1 MANTA
6 PQPQN
11 APQPK
16 KENLLV
22 NLLVNIILPTLIL
35 TKLSN
40 EDYLGPTWA
49 LLLALAFP
57 LGYGIW
63 DYRVRKKWNLFS
75 ILGLISV
82 LLTGGISLLQ
92 LDPKYIAIKEAAIP
106 GILAIATLVS
116 MYTPYPLVKTI
127 LLNDTVLRVDKIYSA
142 LDEHNNQRP
151 FEKTL
156 MNASYLVALSFLL
169 SSALNYILAKFV
181 VVSAPGTVE
190 YTQEL
195 GKLTALSY
203 PVIVLP
209 VTIVMIFAMFYL
221 FRSITK
227 LTKLSLEDILV
238 QQ

>member
-1 MANTA
+1 MNNPNT
-6 PQPQN
+6 P
-11 APQPK
+11 PK

-22 NLLVNIILPTLIL
+22 NILVNIIIPTLVL
-35 TKLSN
+35 TKLSS
-40 EDYLGPTWA
+40 EEYLGPTAA
-49 LLLALAFP
+49 LILALAFP
-57 LGYGIW
+57 IGYGLW
-63 DYRVRKKWNLFS
+63 DYKQRQKWNFFS

-106 GILAIATLVS
+106 AILGIATLASV
-116 MYTPYPLVKTI
+116 YTRYPLVKTI
-127 LLNDTVLRVDKIYSA
+127 LLNDAVLELDKIDQA
-142 LDEHNNQRP
+142 LQNQGNQPQFDRVL
-151 FEKTL
+151 K
-156 MNASYLVALSFLL
+156 NASYLVALSFTL
-169 SSALNYILAKFV
+169 SAILNYVLAKIV
-181 VVSAPGTVE
+181 VVSQPGSVE

-203 PVIVLP
+203 PVIVAP
-209 VTIVMIFAMFYL
+209 VTIVMVFAMFYL